1 MSDSQESFPKMEPSE
16 NVSDEMKSQD
26 EGVKTPEKPAKD
38 ENNDNDDDD
47 YDHAGEYDSQGYL
60 DVLGSGRLRKKTLK
74 EGDTSRS
81 KPKQGDTVRMKYSV
95 TFDGIIRVTEKE
107 IEFQASESEV
117 VQAMDLVCCLMYPGE
132 ISQVIA
138 DPEFAYG
145 QVGLPESG
153 IPPKAAVTIDME
165 LVSAE
170 MSASI
175 QSLELEER
183 LRIGR
188 RKKDCGNYWF
198 ARQEIPFAMQ
208 CYRKAIEY
216 FDDEALTL
224 DVPIDRF
231 SLPEEHQIL
240 LGERLKAL
248 NNLAL
253 CQIKID
259 ALDSALMSLSYVLKV
274 EPNNEKA
281 LYRKGKALQSKN
293 RIDEALGIYKRIQ
306 TLYPNNTQVKA
317 DILKL
322 SSIQKKNKE
331 KETRLSKKMLGL
343 DKVEEE
349 KSSNMKNYLKVVAK
363 NIGFAVC
370 SLGVVLAA
378 VAASQKW
385 NSSWLYPPFF
395 QLNLL

>member
-1 MSDSQESFPKMEPSE
+1 MATSEDAPVQLEPSVSDSVIQDES
-16 NVSDEMKSQD
+16 KSQG
-26 EGVKTPEKPAKD
+26 EAVPVAEKPKPQ
-38 ENNDNDDDD
+38 EDDD

-74 EGDTSRS
+74 EGDISAG
-81 KPKQGDTVRMKYSV
+81 KPRQGDTVRMKYTVS
-95 TFDGIIRVTEKE
+95 FDGAIRVKETE

-117 VQAMDLVCCLMYPGE
+117 IQAMDLVCCLMHPGE
-132 ISQVIA
+132 ITEVIA

-145 QVGLPESG
+145 QIGLPGSG
-153 IPPKAAVTIDME
+153 IPPKAAVIFQME
-165 LVSAE
+165 LLSME

-175 QSLELEER
+175 QGLELNER

-198 ARQEIPFAMQ
+198 ARQEVPFAMQ

-231 SLPEEHQIL
+231 SLPEEFQVL

-306 TLYPNNTQVKA
+306 MLYPNNTQVKA

-322 SSIQKKNKE
+322 SSVQKKNKE
-331 KETRLSKKMLGL
+331 KETRLSRKMLGL
-343 DKVEEE
+343 DKVEAE
-349 KSSNMKNYLKVVAK
+349 KSSNVKAYLKVMAK
-363 NIGFAVC
+363 NIGFAAC

-378 VAASQKW
+378 VAVSQKW
-385 NSSWLYPPFF
+385 NSS
-395 QLNLL
+395 